1 MTNVSA
7 NLLPGYRHLDLSIL
21 RSFVLI
27 ADGRSFGET
36 AVIMDRSPSAITL
49 QIQKLECFLGARL
62 LNRSGRAI
70 SLTKAGEA
78 LVNDARLLLDGN
90 DRMLASFS
98 ERLLKIAPTMDA
110 TQTSSC

>member
-1 MTNVSA
+1 MTNVAA
-7 NLLPGYRHLDLSIL
+7 NVLPGYRHLDLSIL

-49 QIQKLECFLGARL
+49 QIQKLECFVGARL

-78 LVNDARLLLDGN
+78 LLADARLLLDAN
-90 DRMLASFS
+90 DRMLVSFGD
-98 ERLLKIAPTMDA
+98 RLTQIAPSMESMPA
-110 TQTSSC
+110 SY

>member
-1 MTNVSA
+1 MSNVAA
-7 NLLPGYRHLDLSIL
+7 NVLPGYRHLDLSIL

-78 LVNDARLLLDGN
+78 LLADARMLLDAN
-90 DRMLASFS
+90 DSMLATFGD
-98 ERLLKIAPTMDA
+98 RLMQIAPSMDVSQA
-110 TQTSSC
+110 SY

>member
-7 NLLPGYRHLDLSIL
+7 NVVPGYRHLDLSIL

-78 LVNDARLLLDGN
+78 LLADARMLLDAN
-90 DRMLASFS
+90 DRMLATFS
-98 ERLLKIAPTMDA
+98 DRLLKIAPSMEA
-110 TQTSSC
+110 APASY